1 MVDQLYS
8 HEFFS
13 GIVLMIWLTFVCF
26 VMIFSLWKCSGA
38 NGGPFLSELNFFW
51 PAVMIASAAFQAAA
65 SIIKVEFPHQ

>member
-1 MVDQLYS
+1 VSLCHDFFFLY
-8 HEFFS
+8 E
-13 GIVLMIWLTFVCF
+13 
-26 VMIFSLWKCSGA
+26 CSGA

>member
-1 MVDQLYS
+1 LINFCVSLCHDFFFLY
-8 HEFFS
+8 E
-13 GIVLMIWLTFVCF
+13 
-26 VMIFSLWKCSGA
+26 CSGA